1 MQSFSIEAKKDTNFR
16 TQIEEQQVT
25 NFSGGREST
34 STESIHDVDP
44 NTNCSYSFSAN

>member
-25 NFSGGREST
+25 DRKS
-34 STESIHDVDP
+34 VV
-44 NTNCSYSFSAN
+44 